1 MSFRLFGG
9 WTRFR
14 LFPRNMEAPRGRR
27 DKQDRTLKAIPS
39 RSNKNGKRPQWND
52 REGR

>member
-9 WTRFR
+9 DIRFR
-14 LFPRNMEAPRGRR
+14 LYPRDTDAPRGRR
-27 DKQDRTLKAIPS
+27 DKQGRTKKAKRS

-52 REGR
+52 WKKK